1 MGPGGGGG
9 GGGGAWWWWWC
20 TLRRMSEEFV
30 GVMGCMRSNV
40 GDLSQSNA
48 GALGRWILVKVM
60 PVVWSLGNAGLPPQH
75 REVSLATIS
84 LIVMHLHHLGSPSA
98 SPSSSLASSAY
109 YKQIIISTTA
119 WMGSSLIY
127 I

>member
-1 MGPGGGGG
+1 
-9 GGGGAWWWWWC
+9 
-20 TLRRMSEEFV
+20 MSEEFV

-84 LIVMHLHHLGSPSA
+84 LIVMHLHHLGSPQA
-98 SPSSSLASSAY
+98 SPSSSQRRKNLGGRVALPPRKFLRVRKVFARNP
-109 YKQIIISTTA
+109 
-119 WMGSSLIY
+119 
-127 I
+127 

>member
-1 MGPGGGGG
+1 MVA
-9 GGGGAWWWWWC
+9 GGGGAWWWC

-84 LIVMHLHHLGSPSA
+84 LIVMHLHHLGSPQA
-98 SPSSSLASSAY
+98 SPSSSVASSAY